1 MRVVLAPDSFKESMS
16 AATAVDAMRRGVLS
30 VMPDAQCLGVPLAD
44 GGEGTVDALVA
55 ALGGAVVTTTVTGPL
70 GTAVEARY
78 GWVEAERLAV
88 VEVAAAVGIDLVP
101 LGERDIWRAGSRG
114 VGELLLHALDRGARR
129 VVTGLGG
136 TVTNDGGA
144 GMLRA
149 LGARLLDGVG
159 ADVPPGPAGLEVLH
173 SVDASGLDPRLA
185 SLDVLL
191 ACDVTNPLLGPSGA
205 SAVFGPQKGA
215 APQDVARLD
224 AALAALA
231 PHLGRLA
238 GHDVASIPGAGAA
251 GGIGAALLACTHATL
266 RPGIE
271 VVMDA
276 AHLDDALVGAD
287 LVLTG
292 EGAVD
297 AQTLRGKTPFGV
309 ARAAHRAGVPVVVL
323 TGRIG
328 AGAEELLDHGVVA
341 IVPIGRGAGDLA
353 TALAAGPADL
363 EAATATTCRLLML
376 GREPR
381 PGGPAGPLR

>member
-78 GWVEAERLAV
+78 GWVEAERFAV

-114 VGELLLHALDRGARR
+114 VGELLLHALDQGARR
-129 VVTGLGG
+129 VVVGLGG

-144 GMLRA
+144 GMLQA

-159 ADVPPGPAGLEVLH
+159 ADVPPGPAGLEALH

-185 SLDVLL
+185 PLDVLL

-224 AALAALA
+224 AALAVLA
-231 PHLGRLA
+231 AHLGRLA

-251 GGIGAALLACTHATL
+251 GGIGAALLACTHARL

-271 VVMDA
+271 VV
-276 AHLDDALVGAD
+276 
-287 LVLTG
+287 
-292 EGAVD
+292 
-297 AQTLRGKTPFGV
+297 
-309 ARAAHRAGVPVVVL
+309 
-323 TGRIG
+323 
-328 AGAEELLDHGVVA
+328 
-341 IVPIGRGAGDLA
+341 
-353 TALAAGPADL
+353 
-363 EAATATTCRLLML
+363 
-376 GREPR
+376 
-381 PGGPAGPLR
+381 